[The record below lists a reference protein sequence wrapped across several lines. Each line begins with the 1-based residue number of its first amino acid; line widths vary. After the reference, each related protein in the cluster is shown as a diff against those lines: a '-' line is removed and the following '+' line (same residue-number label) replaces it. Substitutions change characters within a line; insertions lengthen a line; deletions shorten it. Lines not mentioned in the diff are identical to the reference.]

1 MVISSIHSYVTSYF
15 SNSCGFETAT
25 RTAIASTKSNGVIC
39 IVGMSQPEMKL
50 PLFQAAFREIDIRGI
65 FRYRNTYP
73 TCISLLSS
81 GRVDVKPLIT
91 HRFSIEALIEAFEVA
106 RTGRDGAIKVMFEL

>member
-1 MVISSIHSYVTSYF
+1 MRAAIA
-15 SNSCGFETAT
+15 AT
-25 RTAIASTKSNGVIC
+25 RSNGVIC
-39 IVGMSQPEMKL
+39 VVGMSQPEMKL

-91 HRFSIEALIEAFEVA
+91 HRFPISSLLEAFEVA
-106 RTGRDGAIKVMFEL
+106 RTGRDGAIKVMFELD